1 MNHVFSQS
9 QVARFMLIAIGAIA
23 IVAAMRAIAPILNPI
38 FIAVLFVVLF
48 DVPRAW
54 LIKRGMSHGVALAI
68 TIVGAILLTLLFLI
82 IMGRA
87 FLNLSASLP
96 EYQQLLQIQ
105 LAKLGAM
112 LHQYGVEEGTFRQLA
127 ASNQTNPLSIV
138 TYVLSGVLSLLS
150 SGVLILVYIVFLL
163 IEVSGFPAK
172 LNQAFTPSEPAHQ
185 YIGTVSANLRSFLV
199 AQTQVSLVTGVGVTV
214 ALWALD
220 IPFALLWGFVA
231 FLMNFIPYIGS
242 ILAAV
247 PAVVVAFV
255 QYGPTM
261 TVIWVIVAFLVVN
274 IIVNYTIYPRLM
286 SQGVDLSMFIVL
298 ASMVFWGWVLG
309 PIGLILAVPIT
320 AVIKIS
326 LDSYPASRWLA
337 VMLGSGPK
345 VESQPEGK
353 PLPALKEPGSS

>member
-1 MNHVFSQS
+1 MNHVFAQS

-23 IVAAMRAIAPILNPI
+23 IVAAMRAISPILNPV

-48 DVPRAW
+48 DVPRSW
-54 LIKRGMSHGVALAI
+54 LIKRGMSQGGALAV

-82 IMGRA
+82 IMGRT
-87 FLNLSASLP
+87 FLNLTASLP
-96 EYQQLLQIQ
+96 EYQQQLQIQ

-112 LHQYGVEEGTFRQLA
+112 LQQYGVKEGTFRQLA
-127 ASNQTNPLSIV
+127 ASNETNPLSLV

-172 LNQAFTPSEPAHQ
+172 LNQAFNPSEPAHQ
-185 YIGTVSANLRSFLV
+185 YISTVSANLRSFLV

-214 ALWALD
+214 ALWVLG

-247 PAVVVAFV
+247 PAVIVAFI
-255 QYGPTM
+255 QYGPSM
-261 TVIWVIVAFLVVN
+261 TVLWVILAFLAVN
-274 IIVNYTIYPRLM
+274 IIVNYTIYPRVM
-286 SQGVDLSMFIVL
+286 SQGVDLSMFVVL
-298 ASMVFWGWVLG
+298 AAMVFWGWVLG
-309 PIGLILAVPIT
+309 PIGLILSVPIT

-326 LDSYPASRWLA
+326 LDSYPGSRWLA

-345 VESQPEGK
+345 AEPQPEGTSPAIVK
-353 PLPALKEPGSS
+353 PG